1 MTMTPDGRPD
11 VTAHLPGRVDCQALG
26 LIKLAE
32 HGLLDPAVM
41 AVVVSDDEAIV
52 RDDFVVIV
60 VANIFPKMT
69 AILN

>member
-1 MTMTPDGRPD
+1 MAPDGRPD
-11 VTAHLPGRVDCQALG
+11 ITAHLPGWVDCQALG
-26 LIKLAE
+26 LVKLVK

-41 AVVVSDDEAIV
+41 AVVVSDDKAIV
-52 RDDFVVIV
+52 QEDFVVIV

>member
-1 MTMTPDGRPD
+1 M
-11 VTAHLPGRVDCQALG
+11 G
-26 LIKLAE
+26 LVKLAE

-41 AVVVSDDEAIV
+41 ATVVSDDKAIV
-52 RDDFVVIV
+52 QEDFVVIV